1 MGNSP
6 GLIHDFDAA
15 GGSPMTSI
23 RKREMTNGTLHRL
36 SAFTDD
42 PAGGNPAGVWVG
54 DELPDAATMQKIAA
68 DVGASETAFVAPA
81 TGIDREVRYFSPELE
96 VSFCGH
102 ATIATGAVLGTL
114 DGEGTYRLATSIGEV
129 LVTARIRNGNA
140 EASLVSVDTRQK
152 PLTDVLLDEALAALG
167 WDSDDLDDSIP
178 PTVAYA
184 GAWHLVLAVAQA
196 RRLADLD
203 YDFEK
208 LKALML
214 RDNLTTLQL
223 VWREEEYLFHS
234 RNPFPIGGIVEDPAT
249 GAAAAAL
256 GGYLRDAG
264 IMAAPATFLIRQGEA
279 MGRPSLI
286 TVDIPV
292 SGGITVTGS
301 AVET

>member
-1 MGNSP
+1 
-6 GLIHDFDAA
+6 
-15 GGSPMTSI
+15 
-23 RKREMTNGTLHRL
+23 MTNGKLHRL

-42 PAGGNPAGVWVG
+42 PSGGNPAGVWVG

-81 TGIDREVRYFSPELE
+81 TGTNREVRYFSPELE

-102 ATIATGAVLGTL
+102 ATIATGVVLGTT

-129 LVTARIRNGNA
+129 PVTARIRNGKA
-140 EASLVSVDTRQK
+140 EASLVSVDTQHK
-152 PLTDVLLDEALAALG
+152 SVPGELLDEALTALG
-167 WDSDDLDDSIP
+167 WSGDDLDCSIAP
-178 PTVAYA
+178 AVAYA
-184 GAWHLVLAVAQA
+184 GAWHLVLAVAKA
-196 RRLADLD
+196 DRLADLD

-214 RDNLTTLQL
+214 RENLTTLQL
-223 VWREEEYLFHS
+223 IWREEELLFHS

-264 IMAAPATFLIRQGEA
+264 IISTPASFLIRQGEA
-279 MGRPSLI
+279 MGRPSRI
-286 TVDIPV
+286 TVDVPQ
-292 SGGITVTGS
+292 SGGIKVTGS
-301 AVET
+301 AVEI

>member
-1 MGNSP
+1 
-6 GLIHDFDAA
+6 
-15 GGSPMTSI
+15 
-23 RKREMTNGTLHRL
+23 MTNGTVHHL

-54 DELPDAATMQKIAA
+54 DELPDAATMQRIAA

-81 TGIDREVRYFSPELE
+81 TGVDREVRYFSPELE

-114 DGEGTYRLATSIGEV
+114 HGEGTYRLATSVGEV

-140 EASLVSVDTRQK
+140 QASLVSVDTRQK
-152 PLTDVLLDEALAALG
+152 PLTDLLLDETLAALG

-178 PTVAYA
+178 PAVAYA

-196 RRLADLD
+196 RRLAELD

-214 RDNLTTLQL
+214 RENLTTLQL

-286 TVDIPV
+286 TVDVPT
-292 SGGITVTGS
+292 SGGIKVTGS
-301 AVET
+301 AVKIE

>member
-1 MGNSP
+1 
-6 GLIHDFDAA
+6 
-15 GGSPMTSI
+15 
-23 RKREMTNGTLHRL
+23 MTNGTLHHL
-36 SAFTDD
+36 SAFTDN

-54 DELPDAATMQKIAA
+54 DELPDAATMQRIAA

-81 TGIDREVRYFSPELE
+81 TGVDREVRYFSPELE

-114 DGEGTYRLATSIGEV
+114 DGEGTYRLATSVGEV

-140 EASLVSVDTRQK
+140 QASLVSVDTRQK

-196 RRLADLD
+196 RRLAELD

-214 RDNLTTLQL
+214 RENLTTLQL

-286 TVDIPV
+286 TVDVPT
-292 SGGITVTGS
+292 SGGIKVTGS
-301 AVET
+301 TVKIE